1 MKIKKTVGMAC
12 IAGERKSYT
21 IHTECGE
28 EIECL
33 ATGSQ
38 GFVCSGTK
46 YKSIKA
52 IKDMIESNIDREEWQ
67 CDAPPDATFM
77 WGDVEMNEQG
87 NLWDCIDPCALLIRA
102 GILTKHS
109 MVTLNNHGWLNE
121 DGTPDTDKADRAFK
135 VFENNKV
142 SFQDTEPSGE

>member
-1 MKIKKTVGMAC
+1 MKIKKTVGYKAD
-12 IAGERKSYT
+12 GERKSYC
-21 IHTECGE
+21 IITECGE
-28 EIECL
+28 EIECH

-38 GFVCSGTK
+38 GFNCYGVK
-46 YKSIKA
+46 YKSLKA
-52 IKDMIESNIDREEWQ
+52 IKDMIESNV
-67 CDAPPDATFM
+67 
-77 WGDVEMNEQG
+77 DVEEESEDVPMNEQG

-102 GILTKHS
+102 GVLTKHS

-142 SFQDTEPSGE
+142 SFQDTEQLGE